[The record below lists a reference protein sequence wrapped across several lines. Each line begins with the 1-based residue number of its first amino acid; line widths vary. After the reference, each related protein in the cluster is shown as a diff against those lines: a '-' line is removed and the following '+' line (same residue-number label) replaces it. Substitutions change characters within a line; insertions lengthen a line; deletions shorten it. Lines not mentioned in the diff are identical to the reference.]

1 MIPAS
6 RDLGAGSRAIAQGG
20 SVALPRPTVAVG
32 EVTARPR
39 RPRLGN
45 LVVHVLLVVAV
56 AVIAFPLYY
65 AFVIST
71 QSLDEVVQ
79 RPPLLLPSTH
89 AIQNYAEAWA
99 RSGMG
104 RLLVNS
110 AIVAVTVAVG
120 KIVISMLSAFAI
132 VYFHFRGRQLVFWMI
147 FITLMLPIPVRILPT
162 YEVVG
167 TLGWLNTYAGLT
179 VPLMA
184 SATATFL
191 FRQFYLTIPNE
202 LCEAAQL
209 DGCGPLR
216 FLGSFLLPLSW
227 ANVAAL
233 FVVLFIYGWNEY
245 FWPLLITNTDE
256 MRTVVIGLERLI
268 PRSGTEL
275 PTWNLIMAGAMM
287 ALVPPVAVIVFMQ
300 RWFVRGLIESEK

>member
-1 MIPAS
+1 MDGT
-6 RDLGAGSRAIAQGG
+6 R
-20 SVALPRPTVAVG
+20 SVAAGDYATMARAERLPL
-32 EVTARPR
+32 TAARRRR
-39 RPRLGN
+39 RPPRFPRGS
-45 LVVHVLLVVAV
+45 LLVHALLLLSV

-65 AFVIST
+65 CFVIST
-71 QSLDEVVQ
+71 QTLDQVIQ

-89 AIQNYAEAWA
+89 LVENYAEAWDK
-99 RSGMG
+99 SGMG

-110 AIVAVTVAVG
+110 TIVAVAVAVG
-120 KIVISMLSAFAI
+120 KIAISMLSAFAI
-132 VYFHFRGRQLVFWMI
+132 VYFRFAGRQVVFWMI
-147 FITLMLPIPVRILPT
+147 FVTLMLPIPVRILPT
-162 YEVVG
+162 YEVIG

-191 FRQFYLTIPNE
+191 FRQFYMTIPNE
-202 LCEAAQL
+202 LAEAAQL
-209 DGCGPLR
+209 DGCGPMR
-216 FLGSFLLPLSW
+216 FLWSFLLPLSW

-245 FWPLLITNTDE
+245 FWPLLITTTDD

-287 ALVPPVAVIVFMQ
+287 ALVPPVAVILFMQ